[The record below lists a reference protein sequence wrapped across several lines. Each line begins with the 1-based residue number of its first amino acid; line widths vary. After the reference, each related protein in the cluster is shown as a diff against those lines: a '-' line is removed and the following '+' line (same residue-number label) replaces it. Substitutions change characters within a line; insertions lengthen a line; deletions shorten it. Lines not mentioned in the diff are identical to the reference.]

1 MGGRLSKSVVD
12 AKSAQTEGKS
22 PRGKSPRA
30 RSPEQVA
37 RDEKVRVA
45 RRVREVL
52 DPEFRWDDLG
62 PTKLC
67 EIFTELLVSDDRK
80 HGSNKHMET
89 AWANWRQK
97 PKLTPGRMKLATAAA
112 SGTTPSGGEMIAWN
126 PTLYEDPKTSTYT
139 NYFPFVIDRLDGL
152 NLVAAC
158 DHNSKAW
165 CGMLKLDFLPTGV
178 NDIIAGDGGLLCVNG
193 GIQPR
198 LHNPKTPPIPYADN
212 YNYMLYP
219 RQSILT
225 VCNPLTKEV
234 KYIPR
239 HSNKTMDAKIAWMQ
253 ALMPPKEATIP
264 RAGGNSGFILSNS
277 SAFDVVTFFYIILT
291 SYSSMNLSLSCRKE
305 WTTISCL
312 ISSPSHLTTWV
323 MHMEAMRGRCM
334 SAGYIKWL
342 CTAY

>member
-12 AKSAQTEGKS
+12 AKSTQTAGKS
-22 PRGKSPRA
+22 PRGKSPRT

-37 RDEKVRVA
+37 RDEQVRVA
-45 RRVREVL
+45 RRIHEVL
-52 DPEFRWDDLG
+52 DPAFRWDDLG
-62 PTKLC
+62 PTELC
-67 EIFTELLVSDDRK
+67 EIFTELLVSDDQK
-80 HGSNKHMET
+80 HDHNKHRET

-97 PKLTPGRMKLATAAA
+97 PKLTPGGRMKLTTTA
-112 SGTTPSGGEMIAWN
+112 SGTTPSGGEMIMWN
-126 PTLYEDPKTSTYT
+126 PTVYEDAKASTYA

-158 DHNSKAW
+158 DHNSKVW
-165 CGMLKLDFLPTGV
+165 CGMVKLDFLPAGV

-198 LHNPKTPPIPYADN
+198 LGNPKTPPIPYADN
-212 YNYMLYP
+212 YNYVLYP

-253 ALMPPKEATIP
+253 ATMPPAEATGP
-264 RAGGNSGFILSNS
+264 RTGGNSGFIISNS
-277 SAFDVVTFFYIILT
+277 SAFDMVTFFHI
-291 SYSSMNLSLSCRKE
+291 
-305 WTTISCL
+305 
-312 ISSPSHLTTWV
+312 ISSHSLN
-323 MHMEAMRGRCM
+323 EFL
-334 SAGYIKWL
+334 L
-342 CTAY
+342 CLLAKCEQCLN